1 MDNLTTIAQ
10 WINNFISNILT
21 SFSLDDK
28 TELYLDFV
36 IKISIVAI
44 IAVLVHLLVKK
55 IIIYYIIKFTNRVKK
70 EGENYFIKRKV
81 YQRLLHLIPA
91 TIIYSLS
98 PIFLLEYPI
107 SLGVTNKLVTIY
119 FIVMIFGAIQGLIRV
134 LEDYYN
140 KKPYSSDRSIRSYT
154 QLIILITYLIA
165 ALIIVSYLFDVK
177 VTKIFAGLGALAAV
191 LMLVFKDTIM
201 GLVAGIQL
209 SANKMVHVG
218 DWIEMPSYNADGD
231 VLEITL
237 NNVKVQNW
245 DKTIT
250 NIPTYALVS
259 NPFINWR
266 GMQESGGR
274 RIKRSISIDM
284 QSVKFCTP
292 EMLEKFK
299 KIHHLK
305 DYIEERER
313 EIEEYNK
320 EHNIDDSVIV
330 NGRRL
335 TNLGIFR
342 QYLDHYCR
350 TNPRVNTNLTFLI
363 RHLQPTDAGIPIEV
377 YIFSADNRWAKYEE
391 LQADIFDHIL
401 AVIPEFELTVFQAPS
416 GKDIR
421 TLSTK

>member
-1 MDNLTTIAQ
+1 MDNLTTIAH
-10 WINNFISNILT
+10 WINNFIANLIGSMQLSDNV
-21 SFSLDDK
+21 
-28 TELYLDFV
+28 ELYVDFA
-36 IKISIVAI
+36 IKISIIAI
-44 IAVLVHLLVKK
+44 TAILFHIIIKK
-55 IIIYYIIKFTNRVKK
+55 IVIHYVVQFSSKIKKDGR
-70 EGENYFIKRKV
+70 NYFIERKV
-81 YQRLLHLIPA
+81 FQRLLHLIPA
-91 TIIYSLS
+91 TIIYTLA
-98 PIFLLEYPI
+98 PIFLSNYPI
-107 SLGVTNKLVTIY
+107 IFGITNKLVTIY
-119 FIVMIFGAIQGLIRV
+119 FIVMIFGTIQGVMRV

-140 KKPYSSDRSIRSYT
+140 EKPYSSERSIRSYI
-154 QLIILITYLIA
+154 QLIILISYLVA
-165 ALIIVSYLFDVK
+165 GLIIISYLFDVK

-209 SANKMVHVG
+209 SANKMLRVG
-218 DWIEMPSYNADGD
+218 DWVQMNSYNADGA
-231 VLEITL
+231 VIEITL
-237 NNVKVQNW
+237 NTVKVQNW

-250 NIPTYALVS
+250 NIPTYALVA

-274 RIKRSISIDM
+274 RIKRSVNIDM
-284 QSVKFCTP
+284 QTVKFCTP

-305 DYIEERER
+305 DYIEQREK

-320 EHNIDDSVIV
+320 ENKIDNSVIV

-363 RHLQPTDAGIPIEV
+363 RHLQPTETGIPIEI
-377 YIFSADNRWAKYEE
+377 YIFSADNRWAMYEE

-401 AVIPEFELTVFQAPS
+401 AVIPEFELSVFQAPS

-421 TLSTK
+421 YLRGL

>member
-1 MDNLTTIAQ
+1 
-10 WINNFISNILT
+10 
-21 SFSLDDK
+21 
-28 TELYLDFV
+28 
-36 IKISIVAI
+36 
-44 IAVLVHLLVKK
+44 
-55 IIIYYIIKFTNRVKK
+55 
-70 EGENYFIKRKV
+70 
-81 YQRLLHLIPA
+81 
-91 TIIYSLS
+91 
-98 PIFLLEYPI
+98 
-107 SLGVTNKLVTIY
+107 
-119 FIVMIFGAIQGLIRV
+119 
-134 LEDYYN
+134 
-140 KKPYSSDRSIRSYT
+140 
-154 QLIILITYLIA
+154 
-165 ALIIVSYLFDVK
+165 
-177 VTKIFAGLGALAAV
+177 
-191 LMLVFKDTIM
+191 
-201 GLVAGIQL
+201 
-209 SANKMVHVG
+209 
-218 DWIEMPSYNADGD
+218 